1 MKYFGRITK
10 TLLLLIVPNIMMAY
24 DFSVDGIYYNLVE
37 SNGSMVA
44 EVTSASQD
52 YAGTVV
58 IPSTVNYNGTS
69 YPVTTIGDAAF
80 YDCEKL
86 LSVTIPNSVSVI
98 GVDAF
103 AYCTGLTTITL
114 PNSLTTIMYD
124 AFYESGLTSVHIPS
138 SVTSIDGN
146 VFRGCVSLNTV
157 SVAAGNTYYDSRN
170 NCNAIVDT
178 ESDWIVTGTNN
189 TVIPDDVYGIGMSA
203 FAYCTGITALHFHS
217 RMKTVGQSAFYGCSN
232 LKTLYIPQKLITIE
246 AGAFGGCG
254 ALMSITVEDGN
265 KKYDSRNSCN
275 AIIETETNTLLFGCK
290 NTSIPSDVK
299 IIAAGAFSECGG
311 LNDVTLPEGL
321 TTIKSS
327 AFLNCSGLTTI
338 SFPST
343 LTNIESSAFEGCTG
357 LTSVSIPASVTKIG
371 NFPFKG
377 CTALTSII
385 VDENNT
391 KYDSRDQSNTII
403 QTSTNKLLQGC
414 ATSSI
419 PSGVTELVNSC
430 FAGMGNLTS
439 IAIPST
445 VTKMGSSCFEKCDRL
460 TIVSVDIAV
469 PLKINRSFFT
479 NRSNATLYVP
489 VGCRAAYAAA
499 DFWKEF
505 RTIKEGS
512 AIFVPGDANGDGV
525 VTEEDYHAVSLYI
538 KGQAPDNFDERAADV
553 NKDGVINVAD
563 YVGIAHI
570 ILYGTIEHE

>member
-403 QTSTNKLLQGC
+403 L
-414 ATSSI
+414 
-419 PSGVTELVNSC
+419 
-430 FAGMGNLTS
+430 
-439 IAIPST
+439 PST

-525 VTEEDYHAVSLYI
+525 VNEEDYHAVSLYI

-553 NKDGVINVAD
+553 NKDGIINVAD